1 MDQHGWNIWGS
12 APLWS
17 LCLFPGWAKRSRR
30 HLRCHNRQA
39 PNITCMPGVHQSI
52 HQSSKTNIYS
62 TLRALILFRRRR
74 FINHLL
80 TYLLTYVASE
90 SDVSRCAQRPP
101 TTNVSHDTTACHQ
114 FDHRLW
120 KFKDWLQNNSIFTS
134 LVPTVLNSTW
144 QFLTV
149 SVGSWWLIVWSFS
162 TNLSLAIISVRY
174 TPIDHRSTAR
184 IIISNKSTDHV
195 AKC

>member
-1 MDQHGWNIWGS
+1 MDPIQHLPVYSDVDADLWSKSMDQHGWNIWGS

-80 TYLLTYVASE
+80 TYLCRKRI
-90 SDVSRCAQRPP
+90 RCQSLCTETTHHQRIAW
-101 TTNVSHDTTACHQ
+101 HDCLPSIRSSVMEIQ
-114 FDHRLW
+114 RLVT
-120 KFKDWLQNNSIFTS
+120 K
-134 LVPTVLNSTW
+134 
-144 QFLTV
+144 
-149 SVGSWWLIVWSFS
+149 
-162 TNLSLAIISVRY
+162 
-174 TPIDHRSTAR
+174 
-184 IIISNKSTDHV
+184 
-195 AKC
+195 